1 MTKPSNVFK
10 HPIIVELVVVAIV
23 AIAGSYLTI
32 LQASI
37 PRSEVEM
44 KIEKSEEKQMNVVE
58 RLDMKQDLILDK
70 LELLQVEVGTIKGKL
85 EEKERK

>member
-37 PRSEVEM
+37 PRSEVEI
-44 KIEKSEEKQMNVVE
+44 KIEKSEEKQMNVVD
-58 RLDMKQDLILDK
+58 RLDRKQDLILDK